1 MNLKIAKGRNKNN
14 IVNPTTTLT
23 HESTLTSAIRECN
36 QTQKGNQYQPPG
48 FPHILCN
55 WNTEK

>member
-55 WNTEK
+55 